1 MKTYPQLETERLL
14 LREPQVR
21 DIPHIVHYANHP
33 SVFEMTLNIPS
44 PYAEKDAVFWLNM
57 AQQGFA
63 KRNHFIFAMALKET
77 DAFAGGIGLVITPK
91 HNRAEAG
98 Y

>member
-33 SVFEMTLNIPS
+33 SVFEMTLNIQS
-44 PYAEKDAVFWLNM
+44 PYAEKDAVFWLNEKK
-57 AQQGFA
+57 ASYRPPRQP
-63 KRNHFIFAMALKET
+63 IS
-77 DAFAGGIGLVITPK
+77 
-91 HNRAEAG
+91 
-98 Y
+98 